1 MAVMRTTLW
10 GGLLDALSHNI
21 NRQQSRVRLFELG
34 RAYLQMQDGL
44 QQPMRLAG
52 LCFGP
57 AFDEQWGV
65 AARLVDFY
73 DVKGDLEHLPG
84 ARLEFVQAEHPALH
98 PGQSARLVLHGQ
110 PVGWL
115 GTLHHKLAQKFDLP
129 AAPVLFEIE
138 LDALSSQPLPRHRS
152 IGRFPSMRRD
162 LAFLVDHDI
171 AASALLATMRE
182 ASEPIVQELEIFDL
196 YQGQGVPPGQKSLA
210 FRIVMQDTERTLT
223 EPEVEAAVAKI
234 ADAVISRHGAKL
246 RA

>member
-1 MAVMRTTLW
+1 LT
-10 GGLLDALSHNI
+10 HNL
-21 NRQQSRVRLFELG
+21 NRQQTRVRLFELG
-34 RAYLQMQDGL
+34 RAYLPEQDGL
-44 QQPMRLAG
+44 RQPMRLAG
-52 LCFGP
+52 LCHGS

-65 AARLVDFY
+65 ASRLVDFY
-73 DVKGDLEHLPG
+73 DVKGDLEQLPG
-84 ARLEFVQAEHPALH
+84 IGLEFAQASHAALH
-98 PGQSARLVLHGQ
+98 PGQTARLVLNGQ

-129 AAPVLFEIE
+129 TSPILFELE
-138 LDALSSQPLPRHRS
+138 LECLGALPLPRHAS

-162 LAFLVDHDI
+162 LAFLVDREI
-171 AASALLATMRE
+171 AASDLLATMRE
-182 ASEPIVQELEIFDL
+182 ASEAIVRELEIFDL

-234 ADAVISRHGAKL
+234 TEAVISRHGAKL